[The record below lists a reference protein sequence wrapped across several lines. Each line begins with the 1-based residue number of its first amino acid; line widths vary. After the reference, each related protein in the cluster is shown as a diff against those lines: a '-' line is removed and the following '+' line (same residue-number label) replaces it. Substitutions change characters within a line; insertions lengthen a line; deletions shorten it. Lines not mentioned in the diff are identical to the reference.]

1 MTISQHSNANYIEW
15 GARLQRVFIHFH
27 WNLARMLP
35 DNVAKNPCRAVLF
48 VASSESNDYLRKAT
62 ACLIKTESLTAKKK
76 NKQNKP
82 DN

>member
-1 MTISQHSNANYIEW
+1 
-15 GARLQRVFIHFH
+15 
-27 WNLARMLP
+27 MLP

-76 NKQNKP
+76 TQTKQTRQLIKILFLRSRCEENVVSG
-82 DN
+82 